1 MYKEY
6 WKSKLNTPCQTLY
19 DQMVCEFGKM
29 NERVRCDSFSP
40 EEISNTYIAVYND
53 HPELF
58 YLPHNP
64 QLQRRVAAAFFSSTT
79 LIAKFI
85 YSQTQIQTFNQEIE
99 RVKTLFLE
107 KKKNSKSSIDLEK
120 SFVDYCLQHF
130 SYAIDNVY
138 HQNAASP
145 LVKHIGQCSGISK
158 AVKLIFDAI
167 SIPSIVVSGNAFDP
181 KNNRYEA
188 HSWNIVS
195 INGASYHL
203 DVTMMMGC
211 NTTKSLPYRYTHF
224 NLSDAEI
231 CKSHSW
237 NNKDVPPCLTR
248 MAEAVTKTSTG
259 IQSNNIFY
267 YEVKSLVEFKQ
278 YLKEQIKQC
287 KYDVTVKNTI
297 AGYTDNNLLKLYCSA
312 TEAVLSQLNVGGRYE
327 ISIANNIVRVQYH
340 KE

>member
-53 HPELF
+53 HPEFF

-64 QLQRRVAAAFFSSTT
+64 QLQRRVAAAFFSGTT

-85 YSQTQIQTFNQEIE
+85 YSQTQIQAFNREID

-107 KKKNSKSSIDLEK
+107 EKKNSKSVIDLEK

-130 SYAIDNVY
+130 LYAIDNVY

-145 LVKHIGQCSGISK
+145 LVNHIGQCSGISK

-181 KNNRYEA
+181 KNSRYEA

-195 INGASYHL
+195 VNGVSYHL

-211 NTTKSLPYRYTHF
+211 NIHKTIPYRYTHF
-224 NLSDAEI
+224 NLSDEEI
-231 CKSHSW
+231 KKSHMW
-237 NNKDVPPCLTR
+237 NFKDTPPC
-248 MAEAVTKTSTG
+248 MSSVTEVP
-259 IQSNNIFY
+259 NNITFDSTNE
-267 YEVKSLVEFKQ
+267 EVRLEVNSLIEFKQ
-278 YLKEQIKQC
+278 YLKENIKHR
-287 KYDVTVKNTI
+287 KYEVTVKNRIT
-297 AGYTDNNLLKLYCSA
+297 GYSENNLLRLYCSA
-312 TEAVLSQLNVGGRYE
+312 TEAVMKQINIAGRYE
-327 ISIANNIVRVQYH
+327 ISIANSIV
-340 KE
+340 KITLICD